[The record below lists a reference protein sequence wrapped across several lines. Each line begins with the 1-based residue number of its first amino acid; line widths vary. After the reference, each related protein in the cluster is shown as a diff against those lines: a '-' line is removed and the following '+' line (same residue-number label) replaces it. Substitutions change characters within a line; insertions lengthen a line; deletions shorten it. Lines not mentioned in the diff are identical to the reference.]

1 MTSHSSSTYQ
11 SAMDYQQEQEIPHQ
25 PPPRYSPP
33 GYFSEQIQTSHNE
46 LAIAPMYG
54 EIYPTGPPR
63 PLQKP
68 IVVPQTTN
76 MFYIRSFSPFARAYS
91 PALAQLPDP
100 ITPDEFLEFID
111 GLNKAHM
118 MHPFFQASF
127 VSGGFVMAAPLLP
140 VQIAGGAVQG
150 ISALASGAVTV
161 VKTRKYLRKANETM
175 FNPRGLVVKMMET
188 KKMMA
193 AVGATETKLKL
204 PPLNDVDDLD
214 PTNGQPGQMPEDPRM
229 RRLRA
234 LEEYVSP
241 LSFNVPAEQLPEQ
254 WLERK
259 ATGPSRWLN
268 ARKTRKLAEV
278 RGKGLKQQQDRAGQ
292 LAGELAQVNAEVQE
306 LERLARAQELVEG
319 QLLENAKGR
328 PRHPT
333 ESSTENRQIDHEL
346 AASLARRN
354 EIIEEIRRAGEGKM
368 KKADKKEEKIANRI
382 LWIVITRLDGNTL
395 GDDEILVDTPSEQS
409 SIV

>member
-1 MTSHSSSTYQ
+1 
-11 SAMDYQQEQEIPHQ
+11 
-25 PPPRYSPP
+25 
-33 GYFSEQIQTSHNE
+33 
-46 LAIAPMYG
+46 
-54 EIYPTGPPR
+54 
-63 PLQKP
+63 
-68 IVVPQTTN
+68 
-76 MFYIRSFSPFARAYS
+76 
-91 PALAQLPDP
+91 
-100 ITPDEFLEFID
+100 
-111 GLNKAHM
+111 
-118 MHPFFQASF
+118 
-127 VSGGFVMAAPLLP
+127 MAAPLLP